1 MINTFIQILLSVF
14 LIAIMAFICYSIYNK
29 ELVTGIDLSTSNKK
43 ITKVFSGIIDY
54 VNNKNIEI
62 ETYNKK
68 DFTYLDIN
76 PSINQNGGSEYSY
89 NFWLYF
95 DIDTTSQVIY
105 KNYALQVDNPPTD
118 EQNKITGYSDSK
130 TGKDYTKYK
139 YLTLFYKGE
148 KPIKKLFLKRN
159 YEYNYDCSDKTLDME
174 IPVIIKNPLVKLR
187 NDGKKLI
194 IDYNNINFPTTYNNS
209 ANRLVCANDDFLDK
223 TEDNKFGL
231 QQIDVEK
238 YKKKF
243 NMITIVFKEQSHT
256 EELFYK
262 QNANCKIYFNNKL
275 ISDRLAN
282 VNNIDEDT
290 ISNVFKS
297 RVMKSN
303 FSKLY
308 INPDNLGDNITTY
321 NNIRQAD
328 GITESSPLQMA
339 DLTYFNYA
347 LDQTEITRLYNNG
360 FNKYP
365 AVLKK
370 RIEKNFLKGD
380 YIRGSDID
388 QI

>member
-105 KNYALQVDNPPTD
+105 KDYDLQVNSPPTD
-118 EQNKITGYSDSK
+118 EQNKIKRIPNYQM
-130 TGKDYTKYK
+130 YK

-159 YEYNYDCSDKTLDME
+159 YEYNYDCSDKTLGME

-209 ANRLVCANDDFLDK
+209 ANRLVCADDDFLDE